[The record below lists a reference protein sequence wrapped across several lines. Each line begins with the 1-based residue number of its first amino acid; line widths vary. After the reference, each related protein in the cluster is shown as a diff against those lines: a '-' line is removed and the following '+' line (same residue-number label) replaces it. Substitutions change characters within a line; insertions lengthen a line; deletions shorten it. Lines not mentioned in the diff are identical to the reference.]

1 MTLAQEL
8 RAYNTGGVFPGVDQ
22 RMRKAAEAIEALSLQ
37 EWEFDTD
44 GDDVMVKAP
53 NAGPGFKWLSKG
65 GRRERRLLH
74 MLVRA
79 IVQRRRKYS

>member
-8 RAYNTGGVFPGVDQ
+8 RAHNTGGVFPGVDE
-22 RMRKAAEAIEALSLQ
+22 RMAKAAEAIEALSLQ
-37 EWEFDTD
+37 DWHFATD
-44 GDDVMVKAP
+44 GDDVMVQAP

-74 MLVRA
+74 MLIRT
-79 IVQRRRKYS
+79 IVQRRKKYS

>member
-8 RAYNTGGVFPGVDQ
+8 RAYNTGGVFPGVDE

-37 EWEFDTD
+37 DWQFATD
-44 GDDVMVKAP
+44 GDDVMIRAP
-53 NAGPGFKWLSKG
+53 DAGPGFKWLGKG

-74 MLVRA
+74 LLVRA
-79 IVQRRRKYS
+79 IVQRRKKYS

>member
-1 MTLAQEL
+1 
-8 RAYNTGGVFPGVDQ
+8 
-22 RMRKAAEAIEALSLQ
+22 
-37 EWEFDTD
+37 
-44 GDDVMVKAP
+44 MVKAP
-53 NAGPGFKWLSKG
+53 NAGPGFKWLGKG